1 MSTIK
6 YGGGHYRWEKAK
18 KKKKKKRNL
27 KIGFFGILTI
37 EILKLEMCSL
47 F

>member
-1 MSTIK
+1 MVEGTTDERK
-6 YGGGHYRWEKAK
+6 QK
-18 KKKKKKRNL
+18 KKKKNNRNL

>member
-1 MSTIK
+1 MVEGTTDERK
-6 YGGGHYRWEKAK
+6 QK
-18 KKKKKKRNL
+18 KKKKKNRNL
-27 KIGFFGILTI
+27 KIVFFGILTI

>member
-1 MSTIK
+1 MVEGTTDE
-6 YGGGHYRWEKAK
+6 RNK
-18 KKKKKKRNL
+18 KKKKKNNRNL

>member
-1 MSTIK
+1 MVEGTTDERK
-6 YGGGHYRWEKAK
+6 QK
-18 KKKKKKRNL
+18 KKKKKNNRNL